1 MGWKLDT
8 QMEEYFFTGKVRSTS
23 TTGNPAGIS
32 ASKRWKSSM
41 VLAISS
47 PSTSPAVSRR
57 MLVSSRS
64 MFSLVLA
71 MIS

>member
-1 MGWKLDT
+1 
-8 QMEEYFFTGKVRSTS
+8 MEEYFFSSNTRSTS
-23 TTGNPAGIS
+23 TTGKPAGIS
-32 ASKRWKSSM
+32 ASNRRKSSM
-41 VLAISS
+41 VLATSS

-64 MFSLVLA
+64 IFSRVLA